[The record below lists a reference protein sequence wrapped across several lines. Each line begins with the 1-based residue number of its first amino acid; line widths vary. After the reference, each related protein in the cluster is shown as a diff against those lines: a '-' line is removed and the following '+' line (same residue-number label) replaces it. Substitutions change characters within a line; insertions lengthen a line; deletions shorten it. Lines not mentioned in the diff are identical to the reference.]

1 MRKVISIIAVAA
13 ATALLVGGLW
23 WFVSTGAYRDFDW
36 RMVVI

>member
-1 MRKVISIIAVAA
+1 MRKALTIIAVAA
-13 ATALLVGGLW
+13 AAALLAGGIW

>member
-13 ATALLVGGLW
+13 ATALLAGAVW
-23 WFVSTGAYRDFDW
+23 WFISTGAYRDFDW

>member
-13 ATALLVGGLW
+13 AAALLVGGLW
-23 WFVSTGAYRDFDW
+23 WFISSGAYRDFDW

>member
-1 MRKVISIIAVAA
+1 MKKTLTVIAVASA
-13 ATALLVGGLW
+13 AALLVGGLW

>member
-1 MRKVISIIAVAA
+1 MKKTLTVIAA
-13 ATALLVGGLW
+13 ALLVGGLW